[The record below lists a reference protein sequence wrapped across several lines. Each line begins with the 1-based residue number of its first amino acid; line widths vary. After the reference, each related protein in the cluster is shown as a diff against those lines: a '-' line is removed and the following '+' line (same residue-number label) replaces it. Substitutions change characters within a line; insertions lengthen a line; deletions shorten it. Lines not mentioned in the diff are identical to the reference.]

1 MTPETILS
9 LLCKLTD
16 TIDAQQRT
24 IDALQAQVDQLT
36 PEPEA
41 PEWPTPTDT

>member
-16 TIDAQQRT
+16 TIDAQRAR
-24 IDALQAQVDQLT
+24 IDTLEAEVARLT
-36 PEPEA
+36 DAKER
-41 PEWPTPTDT
+41 EWPTPTST